1 MRTHVRTIAVAVLA
15 LLLLAV
21 FLYNVDVRGV
31 VGEILRARLDLLL
44 LALATMPVNLA
55 IRAWRWQYLLEPL
68 GLATFNNAFQ
78 ATAVGFAAS
87 TVLPA
92 RAGEVIRPYFL
103 SRRERISATGA
114 FATVIIERLLDI
126 LTVLMLLASY
136 VFFFGRD
143 VGTANP
149 VAFAAMKG
157 LGATAGGAAVLA
169 LAVFFYRPSSRRRS
183 AASPACCRRNWR
195 PSWRM
200 SPKSSRPASASSA
213 ARAGS
218 PSRCC
223 CRCHSGCASAS
234 ACGRWSS
241 PSTYP
246 CRSRRRSC
254 SWRCW

>member
-103 SRRERISATGA
+103 ARQERISATGA
-114 FATVIIERLLDI
+114 FATIILERVLDVI
-126 LTVLMLLASY
+126 TVLVLLVSYVLLAAPP
-136 VFFFGRD
+136 VTDR
-143 VGTANP
+143 NR
-149 VAFAAMKG
+149 VAFEAVKWTGVTAAI
-157 LGATAGGAAVLA
+157 GALVALVVLFGGP
-169 LAVFFYRPSSRRRS
+169 RDGG
-183 AASPACCRRNWR
+183 
-195 PSWRM
+195 
-200 SPKSSRPASASSA
+200 
-213 ARAGS
+213 GS
-218 PSRCC
+218 QAIPF
-223 CRCHSGCASAS
+223 SAS
-234 ACGRWSS
+234 ALRHGPAIVRPGADWL
-241 PSTYP
+241 
-246 CRSRRRSC
+246 RSR
-254 SWRCW
+254 